1 MSCFL
6 GRELIHIYVLL
17 LWNGVS
23 LFLIIVVVVAWYI
36 DNSFGGDESAINT
49 KTHHYKQGGS
59 ETDGSGARTGNKY
72 FDPTK
77 RTPEAS
83 PAK

>member
-1 MSCFL
+1 MIKQWI
-6 GRELIHIYVLL
+6 GRLTTKQRVTIVI
-17 LWNGVS
+17 

>member
-1 MSCFL
+1 MRDSRIMI
-6 GRELIHIYVLL
+6 GI
-17 LWNGVS
+17 

-36 DNSFGGDESAINT
+36 NNSLGGDANT

-77 RTPEAS
+77 KTPEAM